1 LLHVAW
7 LGLLAAMASDRPR
20 LNIWLNVFIVAGVL
34 VVAVI
39 QSKGVLPEGDIV
51 IVGIAYFAGGAAGA
65 LLHAALSDLR
75 DRFVNPRS

>member
-1 LLHVAW
+1 
-7 LGLLAAMASDRPR
+7 MASERPR

-39 QSKGVLPEGDIV
+39 QSKGVLPEDNIV

-65 LLHAALSDLR
+65 LLYAALSDLR
-75 DRFVNPRS
+75 DRFVNPKSRD